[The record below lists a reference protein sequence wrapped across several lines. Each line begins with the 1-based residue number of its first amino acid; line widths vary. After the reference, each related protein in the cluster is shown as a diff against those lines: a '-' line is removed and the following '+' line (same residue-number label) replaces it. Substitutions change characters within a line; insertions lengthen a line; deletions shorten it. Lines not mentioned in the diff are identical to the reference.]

1 MYVAQ
6 NFQNLQ
12 SHVNTPE
19 SIAADNI
26 KKQTNNASNTPTLT
40 RKHGREI
47 SHRTRTNSQ
56 NTTTTVTTV
65 NSPKQQSNMTAK
77 SAGSGTLSRSNN
89 VNSLAVTTPPSSTAP
104 LNNNKARTRELRN
117 NSVRRSSEDRLLKRP
132 QSPPTKR
139 NDSPTGQQQQQQ
151 PAIMLDSVQRKIQ
164 NELSDK
170 KKTNDSDVDS
180 AIEDD
185 ESDNDDENC
194 DELDDRGKNISKL
207 TNNKPMIEKFSSPPT
222 ENNDKFQTQLAELKE
237 PVTTNEEESYKE
249 EEKNTSKILSQ
260 DEFLQQQQEK
270 ARSQLPSPPITPA
283 ATDVTTPELAKARVS
298 ETGSSNVHIYSEPAS
313 PTMYAFEVPAAHN
326 YRSNDMDS
334 TKQDASHA
342 LFTQQQQQ
350 SIHRIQR
357 LRPAASFATL
367 RQLASTN
374 NTYQLQQQQY
384 QQQQQ
389 QQQQQLQAQYPQQPI
404 RTYKRRPVSYIDSS
418 SYSSLNYTNDDYLT
432 VNRPTCY
439 RRASSEDNRHLHA
452 HEQSDNASVNTAS
465 SFPFIM
471 GGRGL
476 IRSNTIHNLIIK
488 DGEGHRIVQC
498 MGLDEPPILRRKG
511 SSFEGKDLFQQPQH
525 QQLQPD
531 WSPPSETLDD
541 MYFSARQLE
550 EQQYHQ
556 EQLLLIQQ
564 QQQQSQQQQQQ
575 QQQLHHSSNMNDNN
589 TDTSSSDSG
598 SQHTGYRRIKRKD
611 SAKSISSLCSSSP
624 PITSYDSRFEKLRN
638 KLEKERA
645 TVKAL
650 QKQKEGW

>member
-1 MYVAQ
+1 
-6 NFQNLQ
+6 
-12 SHVNTPE
+12 
-19 SIAADNI
+19 
-26 KKQTNNASNTPTLT
+26 
-40 RKHGREI
+40 
-47 SHRTRTNSQ
+47 
-56 NTTTTVTTV
+56 
-65 NSPKQQSNMTAK
+65 MTAK

-139 NDSPTGQQQQQQ
+139 NDSPTTQQQQQ

-164 NELSDK
+164 NELSEK
-170 KKTNDSDVDS
+170 KKTNDSDVDNDS

-185 ESDNDDENC
+185 ESDNDN
-194 DELDDRGKNISKL
+194 DDCAKVDGSGENISKV
-207 TNNKPMIEKFSSPPT
+207 TNNNPMIEKFSSPPA
-222 ENNDKFQTQLAELKE
+222 EINEKFQTQLAELE
-237 PVTTNEEESYKE
+237 QPVTTNEEQESYE
-249 EEKNTSKILSQ
+249 EEKYTSNVLN
-260 DEFLQQQQEK
+260 DEVLKQQQEK

-298 ETGSSNVHIYSEPAS
+298 ETGSANVHIHSEPAS
-313 PTMYAFEVPAAHN
+313 PTMYAFDVPPTIN
-326 YRSNDMDS
+326 YRPNDMDS
-334 TKQDASHA
+334 TKHDPSQT

-350 SIHRIQR
+350 SIQRIQR
-357 LRPAASFATL
+357 LRPAVSFATL

-389 QQQQQLQAQYPQQPI
+389 QQQKQLQA
-404 RTYKRRPVSYIDSS
+404 RTIKRRPVSYIDSS
-418 SYSSLNYTNDDYLT
+418 SYSSLNYINDEYLT

-439 RRASSEDNRHLHA
+439 RRASSEDNRHLHSR
-452 HEQSDNASVNTAS
+452 EQSDNASVNTAT

-476 IRSNTIHNLIIK
+476 IRSNTVHNLIIK

-511 SSFEGKDLFQQPQH
+511 SSFEGKDLFQQPQQQQQHQH
-525 QQLQPD
+525 QQHQPD
-531 WSPPSETLDD
+531 WSPPTETLDD
-541 MYFSARQLE
+541 MYFSSLQLE

-556 EQLLLIQQ
+556 EQLLLLQQ
-564 QQQQSQQQQQQ
+564 QQHLQQQQQ

-624 PITSYDSRFEKLRN
+624 PITSYDSRFERLRN

-650 QKQKEGW
+650 QKQKEG